1 MKMRGWWGK
10 IPVLLLVPSVKNSW
24 LREVMQIGIDE
35 VLVYPVSSHQLAYVL
50 DEWVYRYERKRGRN
64 PHRAA
69 HAHGEPLT
77 IYRYKDHL
85 WKRTFDVVVA
95 LGLILFLLPFLLL
108 IALAIKLESKGPVIY
123 YSKRVGTGY
132 KIFKFYKFRSMY
144 QNADQLIDQVK
155 AMNHYASEPEVVTA
169 GPGKMEMQEVLTT
182 DLASVFIADDL
193 VYREQ
198 DYQQLVEKE
207 INQSFIKVANDPCIT
222 RVGRF
227 LRNTSLDEIPQLFN
241 VLQGDMSL
249 VGNRPLPLYEA
260 EKLTSDDWVRRFMAP
275 AGMTGLWQVTE
286 RGKEITSEESKK
298 KLDVVYAEQQSFWL
312 DLKILFKTPLA
323 TLQHENV

>member
-1 MKMRGWWGK
+1 
-10 IPVLLLVPSVKNSW
+10 
-24 LREVMQIGIDE
+24 
-35 VLVYPVSSHQLAYVL
+35 
-50 DEWVYRYERKRGRN
+50 
-64 PHRAA
+64 
-69 HAHGEPLT
+69 
-77 IYRYKDHL
+77 
-85 WKRTFDVVVA
+85 
-95 LGLILFLLPFLLL
+95 
-108 IALAIKLESKGPVIY
+108 
-123 YSKRVGTGY
+123 
-132 KIFKFYKFRSMY
+132 MY

-182 DLASVFIADDL
+182 DLASVFIADAL

-207 INQSFIKVANDPCIT
+207 INQSFIKVANDPRIT

-323 TLQHENV
+323 ALQHENV